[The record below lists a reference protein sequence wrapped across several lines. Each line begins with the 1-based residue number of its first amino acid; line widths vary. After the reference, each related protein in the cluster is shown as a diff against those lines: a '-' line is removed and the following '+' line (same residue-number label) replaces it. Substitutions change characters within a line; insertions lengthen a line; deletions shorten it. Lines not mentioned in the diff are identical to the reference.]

1 MQVRISVGY
10 LYGRCPN
17 AEGLAR
23 QKREAYAITELI
35 SEKKK
40 NKKTAKSKH
49 PIRKKKKKEKIPT
62 HQAQQH
68 VTTVDRRRNG
78 SRHVAKHVIKH
89 VTKFGDITCQNT

>member
-40 NKKTAKSKH
+40 NKKTPKSKH
-49 PIRKKKKKEKIPT
+49 PIRKKKKKRENP
-62 HQAQQH
+62 
-68 VTTVDRRRNG
+68 NPPG
-78 SRHVAKHVIKH
+78 SAARDHGRSSPKWKPSCGQTRDQTRDQIW
-89 VTKFGDITCQNT
+89 